1 MSRFKF
7 VVVLQSVVTDR
18 SFVAAASHPGTDEFR
33 QYVRYGSRRS
43 EYDNNFFS
51 TEDQFVTSLVSAI
64 NGDKKRG
71 EELVE
76 VRLEIVRNGELEV
89 HNLTKVFNALS
100 EITPTFVKK
109 FLNL

>member
-1 MSRFKF
+1 MSIFKF
-7 VVVLQSVVTDR
+7 VVVLESVVTDR
-18 SFVAAASHPGTDEFR
+18 TFVAARNNSGNE

-43 EYDNNFFS
+43 EYDNNFFK
-51 TEDQFVTSLVSAI
+51 TQGQFVTSLVTAI

-71 EELVE
+71 EALVE

-100 EITPTFVKK
+100 EITPSFVNTF
-109 FLNL
+109 LSL